1 MMCPS
6 RIMLLSLTLLAILGR
21 GLQEDPIGQSLGQSK
36 HFLVETKDEPTLFT
50 EKEVDDVLDALPKE
64 AKEFYNKADSSVQ
77 DSLQNEVLSVYGHDV
92 DKMVKSAKDGSMRKL
107 YNAAMEG
114 GNDYAIPPGGCLSGS
129 STVYTR
135 QRGPIQLRDL
145 KLKDTV
151 LTYTPGVGTHF
162 TEFLGWLTRS
172 SSTPTLM
179 LKISTSTNSSLT
191 LTASHIV
198 FRLSDKGD
206 HESVYANQLVE
217 GDKLVRLKSRDSA
230 VEFDE
235 VVEIQVVWEEGGYWA
250 PLTKEGSLLVNR
262 FLVSSF
268 ASFPHHLSQRVSAF
282 LETFIVLDDE
292 ASQHDDG
299 ERQVVT
305 VFKRIGEMLGLR
317 GWIQPA
323 ASEMKGE
330 VNRRPSLT
338 VEIADEELVRMSNHI
353 EF

>member
-1 MMCPS
+1 M
-6 RIMLLSLTLLAILGR
+6 IFALLLLRLVLYNVEGKTLLIET
-21 GLQEDPIGQSLGQSK
+21 ED
-36 HFLVETKDEPTLFT
+36 TTLLN
-50 EKEVDDVLDALPKE
+50 EKELDAVLDALPE
-64 AKEFYNKADSSVQ
+64 EDKEFFNKANSTVRDRLQKEISSA
-77 DSLQNEVLSVYGHDV
+77 YGHDL
-92 DKMVKSAKDGSMRKL
+92 DKMVESAKDGSMRKL
-107 YNAAMEG
+107 YTGMKG
-114 GNDYAIPPGGCLSGS
+114 GNDYGDYGGCLSGS

-217 GDKLVRLKSRDSA
+217 GDKLVRLKSRDRA

-250 PLTKEGSLLVNR
+250 PLTREGSLVANQ

-268 ASFPHHLSQRVSAF
+268 AEFPHHLCQQVSAF
-282 LETFIVLDDE
+282 LRIFIRLDDE
-292 ASQHDDG
+292 ASQHEDG
-299 ERQVVT
+299 ERPIVT
-305 VFKRIGEMLGLR
+305 ATRKALEMFGVR
-317 GWIQPA
+317 GWIPPT
-323 ASEMKGE
+323 ASEMKKE
-330 VNRRPSLT
+330 VKTSPSLAVKVAHENILRT
-338 VEIADEELVRMSNHI
+338 SGHI
-353 EF
+353 EL

>member
-217 GDKLVRLKSRDSA
+217 GDKLVRLKSRDRA

-250 PLTKEGSLLVNR
+250 PLTREGSLVANQ

-268 ASFPHHLSQRVSAF
+268 AEFPHHLCQQVSAF
-282 LETFIVLDDE
+282 LRIFIRLDDE
-292 ASQHDDG
+292 ASQHEDG
-299 ERQVVT
+299 ERPIVT
-305 VFKRIGEMLGLR
+305 ATRKALEMFGVR
-317 GWIQPA
+317 GWIPPT
-323 ASEMKGE
+323 ASEMKKE
-330 VNRRPSLT
+330 VKTSPSLAVKVAHENILRT
-338 VEIADEELVRMSNHI
+338 SGHI
-353 EF
+353 EL